1 MILIPEQVKAL
12 RDKINDLETEI
23 ENTTIYFDEIT
34 SQNDRRYKEEQ
45 IKYLRRIL
53 EESELVKRADDTIID
68 YGTKFKIKFDDE
80 NVEEM
85 YTLAENEIGLMSD
98 SFNQNNGYVSANSL
112 LGNSLKGKKEGDN
125 FRYTVKL
132 KGRKETI
139 TITGKVLKIFL
150 KTKNDIDF
158 ILSRP
163 FSERNATRKIVKE
176 NINCKENEITL
187 SQFNLLKEEKKRLV
201 NALLKFEKYED
212 RIMIGSIITL
222 KDKTNKIKKYTV
234 VDKDDY
240 DVHTEINANSV
251 MATRLFCKH
260 KGEYV
265 QENFSYKKHGK
276 DKTTTYTGEIIEIDN
291 SNVLKPKSSYSNI
304 HSIKTKLE
312 KINLL
317 LSKVV
322 IIPSPSDNL
331 VGVGSKVSIM
341 TFEDEEIQ
349 NIRVEVINKALSSE
363 DTHSYIE
370 STSAIGAAIIGLGNN
385 DTFNYYDNEGMFHD
399 GVVYD
404 INNNMNEKL
413 AKDPTTYQKK
423 RRG

>member
-1 MILIPEQVKAL
+1 M
-12 RDKINDLETEI
+12 
-23 ENTTIYFDEIT
+23 
-34 SQNDRRYKEEQ
+34 
-45 IKYLRRIL
+45 
-53 EESELVKRADDTIID
+53 
-68 YGTKFKIKFDDE
+68 
-80 NVEEM
+80 
-85 YTLAENEIGLMSD
+85 
-98 SFNQNNGYVSANSL
+98 
-112 LGNSLKGKKEGDN
+112 
-125 FRYTVKL
+125 FRV
-132 KGRKETI
+132 I
-139 TITGKVLKIFL
+139 
-150 KTKNDIDF
+150 
-158 ILSRP
+158 
-163 FSERNATRKIVKE
+163 
-176 NINCKENEITL
+176 
-187 SQFNLLKEEKKRLV
+187 
-201 NALLKFEKYED
+201 
-212 RIMIGSIITL
+212 
-222 KDKTNKIKKYTV
+222 
-234 VDKDDY
+234 
-240 DVHTEINANSV
+240 
-251 MATRLFCKH
+251 
-260 KGEYV
+260 
-265 QENFSYKKHGK
+265 ENFSYKKHGK

>member
-53 EESELVKRADDTIID
+53 EESEFVKKAEDSIID

-112 LGNSLKGKKEGDN
+112 LGNSLRGKKEGDN

-187 SQFNLLKEEKKRLV
+187 SQFNLLKKEKKRLV
-201 NALLKFEKYED
+201 NALLKIEKYED

-341 TFEDEEIQ
+341 TFEDGEIQ

-370 STSAIGAAIIGLGNN
+370 LTSAIGAAIIGLGNN
-385 DTFNYYDNEGMFHD
+385 DTFNYYDHEGMFHA

-404 INNNMNEKL
+404 INKNMNDRL
-413 AKDPTTYQKK
+413 AKDPTAYQKK